1 MIGDLLTI
9 LAGVLVLAGAAFA
22 AIAGVGILR
31 LPDLFTRMH
40 AASKAGSVGVGLML
54 LALALVANETAEALR
69 AIAAI
74 LFFLLT
80 TPISAHLLAKAAYAA
95 GYPLWKG
102 SVLDEM
108 PLGAR
113 LRRPGSADD
122 RDRGDQ
128 ETLAISRPEATK
140 QGLAKSASSSEPRLP

>member
-1 MIGDLLTI
+1 MIGDIVTI
-9 LAGVLVLAGAAFA
+9 LAGVLVIVGAGFTAIA
-22 AIAGVGILR
+22 AIGILR

-54 LALALVANETAEALR
+54 LALALVADQTAEALR
-69 AIAAI
+69 AVAAI
-74 LFFLLT
+74 LFFILT

-108 PLGAR
+108 PPEAR
-113 LRRPGSADD
+113 LRNAVDQDADARGTSQRPV
-122 RDRGDQ
+122 
-128 ETLAISRPEATK
+128 ATK
-140 QGLAKSASSSEPRLP
+140 AGLAKSAESLRPRLP

>member
-1 MIGDLLTI
+1 MIRDLVMI
-9 LAGVLVLAGAAFA
+9 IAGVLVLAGAGFTAIA
-22 AIAGVGILR
+22 AIGILR

-54 LALALVANETAEALR
+54 LALALVAAQTAEALR
-69 AIAAI
+69 AVAAI

-108 PLGAR
+108 PPEAR
-113 LRRPGSADD
+113 IRRPVSDNIVDVEDHESGA
-122 RDRGDQ
+122 
-128 ETLAISRPEATK
+128 TSRPVATK
-140 QGLAKSASSSEPRLP
+140 